1 VHKHPVKGLGFVA
14 LLLWGLAACTPA
26 RFPLEITALS
36 VSPEPVVGQVVTLRV
51 EIESTSDEDDVT
63 VLIQIPE
70 AVRLMDGT
78 LTWHGSLR
86 AREPKVHRVSVCV
99 LIEGDWRIGVTA
111 FSRFPEGD
119 SYGDYDTFHL
129 ISTGDSGLGV
139 PGHEYRATVPATRL
153 PPSPGPRYPTPVPGT
168 CQ

>member
-1 VHKHPVKGLGFVA
+1 MA

-36 VSPEPVVGQVVTLRV
+36 VSPEPVVGQVVTVRV

-63 VLIQIPE
+63 VLIQIPK

-78 LTWHGSLR
+78 PTWHGSLR
-86 AREPKVHRVSVCV
+86 AGEPQVHLLSVCV
-99 LIEGDWRIGVTA
+99 LIEGDWRIDVTVS
-111 FSRFPEGD
+111 SRFPDGD
-119 SYGDYDTFHL
+119 TYGDYNTLHL
-129 ISTGDSGLGV
+129 ISSADSGLGV

-153 PPSPGPRYPTPVPGT
+153 PPSPSPRHPTPVPGT

>member
-1 VHKHPVKGLGFVA
+1 MPKDPVKALGFVA
-14 LLLWGLAACTPA
+14 SLLWGLAACTPA

-51 EIESTSDEDDVT
+51 EIESTSDEEDVT
-63 VLIQIPE
+63 ILIQTPE

-86 AREPKVHRVSVCV
+86 AHEPQVHRVSVCV

-111 FSRFPEGD
+111 FSRFPGGGQLWGLQHVSLD
-119 SYGDYDTFHL
+119 QHWGF
-129 ISTGDSGLGV
+129 GSG
-139 PGHEYRATVPATRL
+139 RA
-153 PPSPGPRYPTPVPGT
+153 GT
-168 CQ
+168 